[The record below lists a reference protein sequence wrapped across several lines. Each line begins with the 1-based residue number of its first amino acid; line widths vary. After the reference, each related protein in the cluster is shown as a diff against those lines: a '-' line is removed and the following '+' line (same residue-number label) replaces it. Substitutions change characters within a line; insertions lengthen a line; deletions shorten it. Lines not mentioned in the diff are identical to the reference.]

1 MKIILWIHRERLEDL
16 HKCIVDWVNYSEPGE
31 PSPLHL
37 SVSQVGHHWVQIILD
52 YSTYIGLL
60 DNEAIK
66 II

>member
-16 HKCIVDWVNYSEPGE
+16 HKRISNWVNYEEPGE
-31 PSPLHL
+31 PSPLNL
-37 SVSQVGHHWVQIILD
+37 SVSQIGHHWVQIILD

-60 DNEAIK
+60 DDDAIK